1 MTDEKTFSL
10 IGPGRLGKNLLYNL
24 ENNGWKCNLI
34 ISRNPSAHGD
44 LESKYKVLNTITPAD
59 DPGRSIFL
67 SVNDD
72 SISNVALMLADS
84 GMDLSGKRC
93 LHFSGVLTSNVL
105 DPLRRKGAAVGSL
118 HPLYCFP
125 RSPEELPPGILF
137 SYEGDTVCYEIA
149 KIIANDLN
157 GIIYLIDKT
166 NKTLYHTAASIAGN
180 MSLALLYSAFRL
192 ISAALGDNR
201 EGQKESLI
209 LLVRSALNNLEKSDW
224 KEALTG
230 PVSRGDVETVKKHL
244 GVLKEYGE
252 RDYEDLYNI
261 LKDITDKMLRD
272 SDR

>member
-34 ISRNPSAHGD
+34 VSRNPSTHGD
-44 LESKYKVLNTITPAD
+44 LQRKYKIQDRIMPTD
-59 DPGRSIFL
+59 DIGRNIFI

-72 SISNVALMLADS
+72 SIPSVAIMLADS

-93 LHFSGVLTSNVL
+93 LHFSGVLTSDVL
-105 DPLRRKGAAVGSL
+105 DPLSKKGAAAGSL

-125 RSPEELPPGILF
+125 RSPEKLPPGILF
-137 SYEGDTVCYEIA
+137 SFEGDTDCYGIA
-149 KIIANDLN
+149 KIIANDLS
-157 GIIYLIDKT
+157 GIIYLIDKKK
-166 NKTLYHTAASIAGN
+166 KTLYHCAASIAGN
-180 MSLALLYSAFRL
+180 MSLALLYSAFQL
-192 ISAALGDNR
+192 ISAALGDKR

-230 PVSRGDVETVKKHL
+230 PVSRGDVETVKKHM
-244 GVLKEYGE
+244 GVLKDYGE

-261 LKDITDKMLRD
+261 LKKITDSMLHD
-272 SDR
+272 PCK